1 MRSGGDIT
9 LVVDILLNDLVA
21 MEQNSAV
28 FFLLQ
33 WVSRWKSC
41 IMKGGDHSS
50 KGSEGESRSIAVWRS
65 TGGSGRFWANQS
77 QPGRPSDIQWRH
89 NAERS

>member
-1 MRSGGDIT
+1 MVIDM
-9 LVVDILLNDLVA
+9 LLNDLEA

-50 KGSEGESRSIAVWRS
+50 EGSEREIRPIAVWRS
-65 TGGSGRFWANQS
+65 MGSPGSVVANPS

>member
-1 MRSGGDIT
+1 M
-9 LVVDILLNDLVA
+9 LLNDLVA

-41 IMKGGDHSS
+41 SMEGGDHSS
-50 KGSEGESRSIAVWRS
+50 KGSEREIRPIAVWIFMGS
-65 TGGSGRFWANQS
+65 SGRVLANPS